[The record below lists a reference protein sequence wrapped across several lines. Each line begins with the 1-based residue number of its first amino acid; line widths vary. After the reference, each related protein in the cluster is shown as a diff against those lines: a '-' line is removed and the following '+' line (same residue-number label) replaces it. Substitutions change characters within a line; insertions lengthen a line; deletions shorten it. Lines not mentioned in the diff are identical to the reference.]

1 VGPFCVES
9 PILYDLCVDQKT
21 SVYEVAMAGCVVQFK
36 IRLPPVIR
44 DQWYILAQKL
54 NEVVLNEEQDKVI
67 WKWSATRKFTIK
79 SLYSHLT
86 RNDNGP
92 AYSNIWKSKLPEK
105 IQIFMWLLA
114 QGVVLTKGNMLSKNW
129 NGNPGCY
136 FCGALET
143 SDRLLF
149 QCPIVKVV
157 WGIWA
162 ICFQQNDRPQSYA
175 QFFHWMGRALPGG
188 DNFFIFGLAAICW

>member
-1 VGPFCVES
+1 
-9 PILYDLCVDQKT
+9 
-21 SVYEVAMAGCVVQFK
+21 
-36 IRLPPVIR
+36 VIR

-54 NEVVLNEEQDKVI
+54 NEFVLNEEQDKVI

-175 QFFHWMGRALPGG
+175 QFFPWMGRALPGG
-188 DNFFIFGLAAICW
+188 DNFFIFGLVAICW